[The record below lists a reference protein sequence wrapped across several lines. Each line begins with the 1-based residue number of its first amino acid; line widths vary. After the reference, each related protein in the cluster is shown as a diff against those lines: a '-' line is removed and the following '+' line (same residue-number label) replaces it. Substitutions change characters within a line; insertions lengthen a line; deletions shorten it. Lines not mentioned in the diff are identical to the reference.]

1 MRLGIDIGGT
11 FTDLALVNTDGGVRR
26 WKVPST
32 PPDFGTGVING
43 IDVVAADIGMDRP
56 GLLASLEELA
66 HGTTVT
72 TNIVLTRTGERVGIL
87 TTRGFGD
94 LYELARQYRGHEQDP
109 AKVRHPV
116 PLVPRA
122 DVEEIFERTDF
133 RGRELLALDRP
144 GLKHSVKTLLAKG
157 IRSFAVC
164 FLWSFRNPSHE
175 LTARQEILDICPDAF
190 VALSHE
196 ACPLIGEYERLSTT
210 VITAYA
216 GPALRGYASALE
228 SELRAHGFGGT
239 LLLMKSDGGLGSID
253 GAVRAA
259 GQTVYSG
266 PVAGVIGARAMARD
280 LDEPNLITFD
290 MGGTSTDVGLVHEGR
305 VRKTD
310 LQFLDRQAL
319 ATPMIDVTTVGAGG
333 GSVGWRGPEGSLRV
347 GPQST
352 GADPGPACYGR
363 GGELATVTD
372 ANLVL
377 GLIDADFFLGGDMRL
392 DLGAAEQALSALS
405 DELELSPQEVAIGM
419 FRVANSVMADAIRL
433 RTVFAGLDPRSFTLV
448 SFGGAGGL
456 HAACVAEELGIER
469 VLIPSLASVFS
480 AAGLVTTD
488 VVYTFMRSASE
499 TVEPSN
505 GLDPERLAELNE
517 AFVVLD
523 AEAEG
528 ALDVLNVPADRRE
541 LIHEIGLSYRR
552 QILDF
557 DVEVHPGELSPR
569 DVEKALRAFDDR
581 YASIYGVGAAAP
593 ENGYDLKGFRVTGI
607 GRLHRALP
615 AGEEPVASSSAQP
628 FGTRM
633 ALPAPDAD
641 ELDELDLY
649 RGEELPP
656 GGSLAGPAIVEYAD
670 TTLLVPRGWGA
681 SVDGFNNLLLGRR

>member
-11 FTDLALVNTDGGVRR
+11 FTDLTLANGDGAVTR

-32 PPDFGTGVING
+32 PPDFGAGVING
-43 IDVVAADIGMDRP
+43 IDLVASDMGMDRRS
-56 GLLASLEELA
+56 LLASLEELA

-72 TNIVLTRTGERVGIL
+72 TNLILTRTGERVGIL
-87 TTRGFGD
+87 TTRGFAD

-109 AKVRHPV
+109 AKVSHPV

-122 DVEEIFERTDF
+122 DVEEVFERTDF
-133 RGRELLALDRP
+133 RGRELLPLDRI
-144 GLKHSVKTLLAKG
+144 GLKYSIRALLAKG

-164 FLWSFRNPSHE
+164 FLWSFRDPSHE
-175 LTARQEILDICPDAF
+175 LAARQEILDICPEAF

-216 GPALRGYASALE
+216 GPALRRYASALE
-228 SELRAHGFGGT
+228 SELRDYGFDGT
-239 LLLMKSDGGLGSID
+239 LLLMKSDGGLGSVD
-253 GAVRAA
+253 GAVQAA
-259 GQTVYSG
+259 GQTIYSG

-280 LDEPNLITFD
+280 LGEPNLITFD

-305 VRKTD
+305 LGKTA

-319 ATPMIDVTTVGAGG
+319 AIPMIDVTTVGAGG

-363 GGELATVTD
+363 NGELATVTD

-377 GLIDADFFLGGDMRL
+377 GLIDPEFFLGGGMRL
-392 DLGAAEQALSALS
+392 DRDAAEHALGALA
-405 DELELSPQEVAIGM
+405 DELGLSIQELAIGM

-456 HAACVAEELGIER
+456 HAACIAEELGVER
-469 VLIPSLASVFS
+469 VLVPSLASVFS
-480 AAGLVTTD
+480 AAGLITTD
-488 VVYTFMRSASE
+488 VVYTFVRSASD
-499 TVEPSN
+499 TVEAGD
-505 GLDPERLAELNE
+505 GLSPERLTELNK
-517 AFVVLD
+517 AFRELD
-523 AEAEG
+523 AEAQN

-541 LIHEIGLSYRR
+541 LIHEVGLSYRR

-557 DVEVHPGELSPR
+557 DVEVPAGVLAPG
-569 DVEKALRAFDDR
+569 DVAKAVRAFDDR

-607 GRLHRALP
+607 GRLRRAF
-615 AGEEPVASSSAQP
+615 AGGTDEVVASSAQP
-628 FGTRM
+628 VGART
-633 ALPAPDAD
+633 ALPGPDVD
-641 ELDELDLY
+641 ELEELDLY
-649 RGEELPP
+649 RGDQLPP
-656 GGSLAGPAIVEYAD
+656 GASLAGPAIVEYAD

-681 SVDGFNNLLLGRR
+681 TVDGYNNLLLTRS

>member
-11 FTDLALVNTDGGVRR
+11 FTDLALVNGDGDVRR

-32 PPDFGTGVING
+32 PPDFGVGVING
-43 IDVVAADIGMDRP
+43 IDLVAADIGMDRRS
-56 GLLASLEELA
+56 LLTSLEELA

-72 TNIVLTRTGERVGIL
+72 TNLILTRTGERVGIL

-116 PLVPRA
+116 PLVPRD
-122 DVEEIFERTDF
+122 DVEEVFERTDF
-133 RGRELLALDRP
+133 RGRELLALDRI
-144 GLKHSVKTLLAKG
+144 GLKYSIRSLLAKD

-164 FLWSFRNPSHE
+164 FLWSFRDPAHE
-175 LTARQEILDICPDAF
+175 LAARQEILGICPEAF

-216 GPALRGYASALE
+216 GPALRRYASALE
-228 SELRAHGFGGT
+228 SELRAFGFDGT
-239 LLLMKSDGGLGSID
+239 LLLMKSDGGLGSVD
-253 GAVRAA
+253 GAVQAA
-259 GQTVYSG
+259 GQTIYSG

-280 LDEPNLITFD
+280 LREPNLITFD

-305 VRKTD
+305 VRKTA

-319 ATPMIDVTTVGAGG
+319 AIPMIDVTTVGAGG
-333 GSVGWRGPEGSLRV
+333 GSVGWRGPEGTLRV

-372 ANLVL
+372 ANLLL
-377 GLIDADFFLGGDMRL
+377 GLIDPEFFLGGGMQL
-392 DLGAAEQALSALS
+392 DRDAAEQALGVLS
-405 DELELSPQEVAIGM
+405 DELGLGVQELAIGM

-469 VLIPSLASVFS
+469 VLVPSLASVFS
-480 AAGLVTTD
+480 AAGLITTD
-488 VVYTFMRSASE
+488 VVYTFVRSANE
-499 TVEPSN
+499 TVETGN
-505 GLDPERLAELNE
+505 GLPSARLTELNKAFLELDTE
-517 AFVVLD
+517 AQQ
-523 AEAEG
+523 
-528 ALDVLNVPADRRE
+528 ALDVLHVPADRRE
-541 LIHEIGLSYRR
+541 LIHEVGLSYRR

-557 DVEVHPGELSPR
+557 DVEVPAGVLAPS
-569 DVEKALRAFDDR
+569 DVLDAVRVFDDR
-581 YASIYGVGAAAP
+581 YASIYGMGAAAP

-607 GRLHRALP
+607 GRLRRALP
-615 AGEEPVASSSAQP
+615 AATDDVSLTRAEPV
-628 FGTRM
+628 GTRS
-633 ALPAPDAD
+633 ALPASDVD

-649 RGEELPP
+649 RGERLSP
-656 GGSLAGPAIVEYAD
+656 GASLTGPAIVEFVD
-670 TTLLVPRGWGA
+670 TTLLVPRGWA
-681 SVDGFNNLLLGRR
+681 ARVDGHNNLLLVRS